1 MNSVPPESSLKHDA
15 VTEGGALSPLSAIQ
29 FLNVIAVVVGI
40 FPRHA
45 KV

>member
-29 FLNVIAVVVGI
+29 FLIVGI